1 MPGLGAF
8 PGLKCETWG
17 THFLCF
23 VAPTSQTRDVG
34 HPDLWLVRYGP
45 PAFNVRMADF
55 WGDSV
60 QEMVMNQIKAG
71 GNTAWELNEILQAGR
86 MPQVNFFYGNGSP
99 AVNPF

>member
-1 MPGLGAF
+1 
-8 PGLKCETWG
+8 
-17 THFLCF
+17 
-23 VAPTSQTRDVG
+23 
-34 HPDLWLVRYGP
+34 
-45 PAFNVRMADF
+45 MADF